1 MRNMKKPR
9 LSEERIREIIEK
21 LLGEIEE
28 EDIGISLLTT
38 HYSSQA
44 ELKFFK
50 EDDRRRVTEILEQ
63 LAEDSRRHKKVL
75 KSIVGHMEKRIGP
88 A

>member
-1 MRNMKKPR
+1 MKKLK
-9 LSEERIREIIEK
+9 LSGERIREIIEK

-38 HYSSQA
+38 HYSNQG

-50 EDDRRRVTEILEQ
+50 EDDRRRVMEVLEQ
-63 LAEDSRRHKKVL
+63 LAEDSKRHKKIL
-75 KSIVGHMEKRIGP
+75 NTIVGHLEKKIER